1 MVAQTKK
8 NFIVCLSVD
17 ADGEDYSDIVDTY
30 MRRGLRIRT
39 IYSDVNGGPGDAC
52 QRVLDTTQ
60 CEYIMFADADDLL
73 MPRAVET
80 LYRGI
85 VSSGYDMLR
94 SSFIK
99 EQGSEPD
106 VILEAKANV
115 ITWRHGKIYRVKYL
129 KDINLRFLPGL
140 RTDEDA
146 YFNIIAWNCTKQHGI
161 LNEITYIW
169 RYNKNSITREKDEVS
184 YFKETYNNYIHGQVE
199 ALKKIFSTADEVPN
213 ILVTKTLINIYYFYM
228 RARFYKCD
236 EKIMDDTLSTLK
248 HEGWMRTWFNC
259 AENWVDVIDNLKPGQ
274 FYDKQYVVFFEEGFN
289 LWAMR
294 LLKGD

>member
-17 ADGEDYSDIVDTY
+17 GDGEDYSDIVNTY
-30 MRRGLRIRT
+30 IHRGLKIRT

-52 QRVLDTTQ
+52 QRVIDSTQ

-85 VSSGYDMLR
+85 VSTGYDMLR

-99 EQGSEPD
+99 EQGKDPD
-106 VILEAKANV
+106 VILDANNNV

-129 KDINLRFLPGL
+129 RDINLRFLPGL

-169 RYNKNSITREKDEVS
+169 RYNKQSITREKDEIT

-199 ALKKIFSTADEVPN
+199 AMKKIFATAEEVPN

-228 RARFYKCD
+228 RARFYKCN
-236 EKIMDDTLSTLK
+236 EKIMDDTISTLK
-248 HEGWMRTWFNC
+248 IEGWMKTWFRC
-259 AENWVDVIDNLKPGQ
+259 AENWVDVIENLKPGQ
-274 FYDKQYVVFFEEGFN
+274 FYDKQYVVFFEETFN
-289 LWAMR
+289 EWAIR

>member
-17 ADGEDYSDIVDTY
+17 GDGEDYSDIVNTY
-30 MRRGLRIRT
+30 IHRGLKIRT

-52 QRVLDTTQ
+52 QRVIDSTQ

-85 VSSGYDMLR
+85 VSTGYDMLR

-99 EQGSEPD
+99 EQGKDPD
-106 VILEAKANV
+106 VILDANNNV

-129 KDINLRFLPGL
+129 RDINLRFLPGL

-169 RYNKNSITREKDEVS
+169 RYNKQSITREKDEIT

-199 ALKKIFSTADEVPN
+199 AMKKIFATAEEVPN

-228 RARFYKCD
+228 RARFYKCN
-236 EKIMDDTLSTLK
+236 EKIMDDTISTLK
-248 HEGWMRTWFNC
+248 TEGWMKTWFRC
-259 AENWVDVIDNLKPGQ
+259 AENWVDVIENLKPGQ
-274 FYDKQYVVFFEEGFN
+274 FYDKQYVVFFEETFN
-289 LWAMR
+289 EWAIR

>member
-17 ADGEDYSDIVDTY
+17 GDGEDYSDIVNTY
-30 MRRGLRIRT
+30 MHRGLKIRT

-52 QRVLDTTQ
+52 QRVIDSTQ

-85 VSSGYDMLR
+85 VSTGYDMLR

-99 EQGSEPD
+99 EQGKDPD
-106 VILEAKANV
+106 VILDANNNV

-129 KDINLRFLPGL
+129 RDINLRFLPGL

-169 RYNKNSITREKDEVS
+169 RYNKQSITREKDEIT

-199 ALKKIFSTADEVPN
+199 AMKKIFATAEEVPN

-228 RARFYKCD
+228 RARFYKCN
-236 EKIMDDTLSTLK
+236 EKIMDDTISTLK
-248 HEGWMRTWFNC
+248 TEGWMKTWFRC
-259 AENWVDVIDNLKPGQ
+259 AENWVDVIENLKPGQ
-274 FYDKQYVVFFEEGFN
+274 FYDKQYVVFFEETFN
-289 LWAMR
+289 EWAIR